1 MKVPW
6 RSLKLSLGREAVLRT
21 AAGWVD
27 PMGTLRFGTSGWDYE
42 EWLGGFYRSST
53 ESKLAAYSRVF
64 KTAEINSSFYRP
76 PTKGM
81 VMGWIRYSP
90 DDFVFAAKVP
100 QTVTHDRR
108 LDVAKR
114 AEDDLRSFCE
124 LMDPLNDSG
133 KLGPLLLQ
141 LPPSL
146 RFDLEGVRK
155 FFEILPHRFKWAIEF
170 RHRSWLVPD
179 AYDLLREHGV
189 AYTIVDEPLLPP
201 DVHVT
206 APFAYVRWHGHGRDP
221 WYDYRYAEDQLKE
234 WAPKVEK
241 IAEAADPVYG
251 FFNNHY
257 HGYAPENCLQI
268 LEMLGVITPEQREMK
283 RQIEDFREGVTRV
296 AGAKV
301 RATSLD
307 TFAEEPVPSTD
318 PQVAEAL
325 QRFMDRGRLDRAK
338 RFPEGDIELEVDGDE
353 VQARIKG
360 YRVLID
366 FGAKRILHDC
376 EDWSSRVA
384 RREFCKH
391 VGKVFLAMKPSVA
404 LERLD
409 TMRGERSAWR
419 FDVPEP

>member
-1 MKVPW
+1 
-6 RSLKLSLGREAVLRT
+6 
-21 AAGWVD
+21 
-27 PMGTLRFGTSGWDYE
+27 
-42 EWLGGFYRSST
+42 
-53 ESKLAAYSRVF
+53 
-64 KTAEINSSFYRP
+64 
-76 PTKGM
+76 
-81 VMGWIRYSP
+81 
-90 DDFVFAAKVP
+90 
-100 QTVTHDRR
+100 
-108 LDVAKR
+108 
-114 AEDDLRSFCE
+114 
-124 LMDPLNDSG
+124 
-133 KLGPLLLQ
+133 
-141 LPPSL
+141 
-146 RFDLEGVRK
+146 
-155 FFEILPHRFKWAIEF
+155 
-170 RHRSWLVPD
+170 
-179 AYDLLREHGV
+179 
-189 AYTIVDEPLLPP
+189 
-201 DVHVT
+201 
-206 APFAYVRWHGHGRDP
+206 
-221 WYDYRYAEDQLKE
+221 
-234 WAPKVEK
+234 
-241 IAEAADPVYG
+241 
-251 FFNNHY
+251 
-257 HGYAPENCLQI
+257 GYAPENCLQI

-307 TFAEEPVPSTD
+307 TFAEQPVPLPD

-338 RFPEGDIELEVDGDE
+338 RFPDGDIELEVDGEE
-353 VQARIKG
+353 VRARIKG